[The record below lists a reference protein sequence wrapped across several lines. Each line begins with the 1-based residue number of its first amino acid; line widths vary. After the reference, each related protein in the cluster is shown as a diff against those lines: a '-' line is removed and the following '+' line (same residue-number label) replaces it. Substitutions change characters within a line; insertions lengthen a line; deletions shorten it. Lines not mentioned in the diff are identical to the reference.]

1 MSEIKNIKVKEI
13 CESPMNPRKK
23 FDKSDIKDL
32 AKNIGKQG
40 LLQPITVRPTSTE
53 NGPAN
58 IRLNK
63 KGEVE
68 EFKYE
73 VVCGARRFRAVQSL
87 GWDEVPAIV
96 REMTDEEA
104 FDAMITENLQRK
116 DVDPVEEALAFS
128 ELMNRGQSVKELAAR
143 FGKSERY
150 IQDRTKL
157 CGLNDKLKKQL
168 SLGNIPLV
176 GAIYLSK
183 CSDEIQD
190 DFCDEFIDEDD
201 QQCDISF
208 RDIRDYVEECFDN
221 LKSAVFL
228 DEGGGEAWNDGSE
241 VPKCAVCDCNT
252 SNHGCLFYE
261 MKGEAKCTKPS
272 CLIEKKKVYRK
283 WMLGQI
289 EDKLLKNGEE
299 YAPDKVVLIAD
310 DGDQWLRE
318 ETRKQVNDG
327 VEYVKAAFP
336 DVVFMSRN
344 DFGGICWYQED
355 DERLQKMLAEGKV
368 VRTQKAFDIYR
379 LGEVRFFYKKGVDEC
394 TSTKTA
400 EELMENEKNAAIQ
413 RDGEKRGEAI
423 RNAAKEMPIENLP
436 QDVAGTVLMLSIGA
450 SIGYLERNKLGV
462 PVDGGK
468 LIEWLKD
475 DANKK
480 SLVNAFIRE
489 KMEQYGSVGTTIGK
503 ILLQELDDEK
513 LFGIEKEYDAILEKK
528 LKKINDKYKK

>member
-13 CESPMNPRKK
+13 VESPMNPRKK
-23 FDKSDIKDL
+23 FDKSDIEEL

-40 LLQPITVRPTSTE
+40 LLQPITVRPTSTG

-208 RDIRDYVEECFDN
+208 KDIRDYVEECFDN

-228 DEGGGEAWNDGSE
+228 DEGGGEAWNDESE

-252 SNHGCLFYE
+252 SNH
-261 MKGEAKCTKPS
+261 
-272 CLIEKKKVYRK
+272 
-283 WMLGQI
+283 
-289 EDKLLKNGEE
+289 
-299 YAPDKVVLIAD
+299 
-310 DGDQWLRE
+310 
-318 ETRKQVNDG
+318 
-327 VEYVKAAFP
+327 
-336 DVVFMSRN
+336 
-344 DFGGICWYQED
+344 
-355 DERLQKMLAEGKV
+355 
-368 VRTQKAFDIYR
+368 
-379 LGEVRFFYKKGVDEC
+379 
-394 TSTKTA
+394 
-400 EELMENEKNAAIQ
+400 
-413 RDGEKRGEAI
+413 
-423 RNAAKEMPIENLP
+423 
-436 QDVAGTVLMLSIGA
+436 
-450 SIGYLERNKLGV
+450 
-462 PVDGGK
+462 
-468 LIEWLKD
+468 
-475 DANKK
+475 
-480 SLVNAFIRE
+480 
-489 KMEQYGSVGTTIGK
+489 
-503 ILLQELDDEK
+503 
-513 LFGIEKEYDAILEKK
+513 
-528 LKKINDKYKK
+528 